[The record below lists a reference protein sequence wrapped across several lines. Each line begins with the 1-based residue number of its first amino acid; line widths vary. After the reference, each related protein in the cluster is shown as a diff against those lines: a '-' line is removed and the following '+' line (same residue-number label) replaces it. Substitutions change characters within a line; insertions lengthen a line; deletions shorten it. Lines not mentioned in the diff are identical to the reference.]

1 MYYGAEMREFVLRWM
16 DDWKMDLESAKK
28 IWKRK
33 VFMSVL
39 FYHNKR
45 LKKL

>member
-1 MYYGAEMREFVLRWM
+1 MREEVNNWWEQAL
-16 DDWKMDLESAKK
+16 KDLESAKK

-33 VFMSVL
+33 VFMLVL